1 MEKKMYSVQI
11 GDEIRQYEAGT
22 TYRQIAA
29 EHQKDYEDDIVLVF
43 INDRLQ
49 ELHKTLEGDCV
60 MRFETTSGPIGHKT
74 YKRSMSLML
83 VKAVYDEMCI
93 RDRSSRNILFR
104 NLGKFKGNQ
113 VLLSNIIYEGV
124 NYVLF
129 R

>member
-49 ELHKTLEGDCV
+49 ELHKTL
-60 MRFETTSGPIGHKT
+60 
-74 YKRSMSLML
+74 
-83 VKAVYDEMCI
+83 
-93 RDRSSRNILFR
+93 
-104 NLGKFKGNQ
+104 
-113 VLLSNIIYEGV
+113 
-124 NYVLF
+124 
-129 R
+129 

>member
-60 MRFETTSGPIGHKT
+60 MRFEIRQ
-74 YKRSMSLML
+74 RSIRPFSLIWRYEETIST
-83 VKAVYDEMCI
+83 A
-93 RDRSSRNILFR
+93 SRLR
-104 NLGKFKGNQ
+104 
-113 VLLSNIIYEGV
+113 
-124 NYVLF
+124 
-129 R
+129 

>member
-1 MEKKMYSVQI
+1 MDKKMYSVQI

-49 ELHKTLEGDCV
+49 ELHKTLEGDCF
-60 MRFETTSGPIGHKT
+60 MRICYAGDSGQKT
-74 YKRSMSLML
+74 YRRSMCLML
-83 VKAVYDEMCI
+83 VKAIYDVCEHQDDI
-93 RDRSSRNILFR
+93 GRSVFIILSAR
-104 NLGKFKGNQ
+104 AIIAQSKGIF
-113 VLLSNIIYEGV
+113 VWISNS
-124 NYVLF
+124 LT

>member
-1 MEKKMYSVQI
+1 MYKRQQI

-60 MRFETTSGPIGHKT
+60 MRFETTSGPVSYTHLCRKETI
-74 YKRSMSLML
+74 
-83 VKAVYDEMCI
+83 
-93 RDRSSRNILFR
+93 
-104 NLGKFKGNQ
+104 
-113 VLLSNIIYEGV
+113 
-124 NYVLF
+124 
-129 R
+129 